1 MHNAIIS
8 EKYVGHHCCLLIM
21 GVISTCVTSSSPSYF
36 WRRVI
41 RDHDEVLDVQFMTVV
56 ISRITNA
63 G

>member
-8 EKYVGHHCCLLIM
+8 EKYVGILIL